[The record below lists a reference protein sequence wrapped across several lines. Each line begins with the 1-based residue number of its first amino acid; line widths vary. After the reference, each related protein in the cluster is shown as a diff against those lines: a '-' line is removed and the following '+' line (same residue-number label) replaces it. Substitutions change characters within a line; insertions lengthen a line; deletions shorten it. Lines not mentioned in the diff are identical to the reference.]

1 LRGTGIGRYRCQAI
15 PTVLFD
21 HQRLVQQ
28 CAAHP
33 PEGTPWYPA
42 RVVHYS
48 TEARRRGVL
57 RSPFTRT
64 SYLADE
70 IWPAGI
76 WACLP
81 GYHHTRVDGRR
92 GKDPSGGG
100 DTQPTDLS
108 LSEEA
113 AWLPNGGR
121 RSEADDGLQAGG
133 NSDDAFF
140 AQGAHGCAY
149 GRLWR
154 IGFAAPGAGAGCKEL
169 LNGIAK
175 QTRKRP
181 EGGCITST
189 TAA

>member
-1 LRGTGIGRYRCQAI
+1 LRGTGIGRHRCQAI

-113 AWLPNGGR
+113 AWLPNR
-121 RSEADDGLQAGG
+121 MEEDVVKLTMDFRQV
-133 NSDDAFF
+133 
-140 AQGAHGCAY
+140 
-149 GRLWR
+149 
-154 IGFAAPGAGAGCKEL
+154 
-169 LNGIAK
+169 GIA
-175 QTRKRP
+175 TTLSSLMTLMVALMAASGVLALRHP
-181 EGGCITST
+181 EQALVARSC
-189 TAA
+189 